1 MVSPVPPRTSLGRD
15 WLVRLRWGQLVG
27 LSATAL
33 FGAFGLDLSPQPAV
47 LVGLLVAMVASNL
60 ALGRSEREGA
70 LPAAMLLDLGLLT
83 GLLLVSGGASNPFSV
98 LYLLHVALA
107 AVLLSPGWTSVFT
120 LLAVLGFGGLFP
132 FTDPHAMHKGG
143 AGVMAAHLWG
153 MWAAFA
159 VTGAGISWFVARLA
173 RALRDREAELEGLRR
188 DRETRERVLSL
199 GTLAAGAAHELGSPL
214 AAVAV
219 SAREVEWMAG
229 DNVELREEARSIR
242 AAVERCKSIVGR
254 LTQRAGAGRAEAAE
268 EVELYGMLSALR
280 DELSPKEAERLR
292 LPAPGEAASVR
303 APPVALAEAL
313 RSVLSNALRAGPGE
327 VRVEVRAEGATLR
340 LEVQDVG
347 EGMAAAVLARAGEP
361 FFTTRPTGE
370 GMGLGL
376 FLARQTL
383 EGLGGTLRLR
393 SSAGRGTQVELVIPR
408 RSEE

>member
-1 MVSPVPPRTSLGRD
+1 MSSVVTPRASLGRD

-33 FGAFGLDLSPQPAV
+33 FGAYGLDLSPHPAV

-188 DRETRERVLSL
+188 EGETRERVLSL

-214 AAVAV
+214 ATAAV

-229 DNVELREEARSIR
+229 DNTELREEARSIR

-268 EVELYGMLSALR
+268 DVELHGILSALR
-280 DELSPKEAERLR
+280 AELSPKEAERLL
-292 LPAPGEAASVR
+292 LPAPGEATAVR
-303 APPVALAEAL
+303 APPAALTEAL

-327 VRVEVRAEGATLR
+327 VRVELRVESTALR
-340 LEVQDVG
+340 LEVRDAGVG
-347 EGMAAAVLARAGEP
+347 MEASVLARAGEP

-376 FLARQTL
+376 FLARQTI
-383 EGLGGTLRLR
+383 EGLGGALRLR
-393 SSAGRGTQVELVIPR
+393 SNPGRGTQVELVIPR
-408 RSEE
+408 RSEA

>member
-1 MVSPVPPRTSLGRD
+1 
-15 WLVRLRWGQLVG
+15 
-27 LSATAL
+27 
-33 FGAFGLDLSPQPAV
+33 
-47 LVGLLVAMVASNL
+47 
-60 ALGRSEREGA
+60 
-70 LPAAMLLDLGLLT
+70 
-83 GLLLVSGGASNPFSV
+83 
-98 LYLLHVALA
+98 
-107 AVLLSPGWTSVFT
+107 
-120 LLAVLGFGGLFP
+120 
-132 FTDPHAMHKGG
+132 
-143 AGVMAAHLWG
+143 
-153 MWAAFA
+153 
-159 VTGAGISWFVARLA
+159 
-173 RALRDREAELEGLRR
+173 
-188 DRETRERVLSL
+188 VLSL